1 MSEREQER
9 DEYEMK
15 INELKHLL
23 SRKSNEY
30 VEHNDTAVQKV
41 IRKFLTNQ
49 LHLHRVIFF
58 VTTSIYIFSN

>member
-30 VEHNDTAVQKV
+30 VENNDTAVQKV
-41 IRKFLTNQ
+41 IKK
-49 LHLHRVIFF
+49 
-58 VTTSIYIFSN
+58 FSN